1 VDDFALDQFDGGFP
15 VQQADFGHPVVFFS
29 SKSMS
34 MRPSLDVARAHD
46 IPRSRPKVWVKL

>member
-1 VDDFALDQFDGGFP
+1 VDDFAFDQLDGGFP
-15 VQQADFGHPVVFFS
+15 VQQADFGHPVIFFS

-46 IPRSRPKVWVKL
+46 IPRSRPKVWAKL